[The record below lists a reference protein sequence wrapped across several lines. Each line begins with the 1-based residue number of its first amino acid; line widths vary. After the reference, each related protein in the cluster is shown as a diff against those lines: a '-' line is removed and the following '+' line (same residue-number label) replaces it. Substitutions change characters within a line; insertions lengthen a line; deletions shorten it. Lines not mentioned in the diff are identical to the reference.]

1 MKRWIGAVKPYT
13 PMVILV
19 IGLLVIQAFCDLTL
33 PDYTSRIIDTG
44 IQSYGEEHVLPEKI
58 TAKEF
63 EAAKSFMNEDE
74 QKLWE
79 GAYGGAGDVYELKVT
94 DQDQLNSLDTTLAMP
109 LILDSQFSSVSEES
123 LTQMLDQMSK
133 DDLAMAGK
141 VTPESLGI
149 TEYPADLRPVL
160 GAMMES
166 GQMPADTLDQMKAQM
181 NDKIDAMGGD
191 NIKKSMGTVFAKNM
205 DELAGVDVNAK
216 QQAYLWKTGGV
227 MILIAAI
234 MAAAMILTSL
244 FASQVGA
251 KVGRDMRGGIYAK
264 VMGFSNAEIE
274 KFSTASLITRTTNDI
289 QQIQLTT
296 TLALRMMFYSPIMA
310 IGGVIRVAGTG
321 AGMGWVIITAI
332 LAIVVIIVFL
342 FLLVM
347 PKFKAVQRLVDNMN
361 RVTRE
366 IITGLPVIRAF
377 GTEKREEKRFAEAN
391 MDLYKVQLFINRA
404 ISFMMPAFMFIM
416 FGVSALIVWVGAHR
430 IDAGAMRVGQMT
442 AFITY
447 TMQIIMSFIMLTV
460 MAVMVPR
467 AAVAANRIDEV
478 MKTDSSIKNKEGA
491 EKITEPI
498 GNVAFKKVGFM
509 YPGADAPVLENITFT
524 AKAGQTTAIIGSTGC
539 GKSTVVQLIPRLY
552 EVTSG
557 SIELDGKDIRDLDM
571 KDLRGIIG
579 YVPQKRILFSGD
591 IRSNIAYGNETATDE
606 EIKEAA
612 VIAQADDFI
621 EAKELGYDSP
631 ISEGGT
637 NVSGGQNQ
645 RLSIARA
652 LAKHPKI
659 FVFDDSFSALDLRTD
674 RRLRAAL
681 KKSVGDSTVII
692 VAQRVSTIIDADC
705 IIVME
710 NGKIVGNGTHKE
722 LLETCKTYREIAE
735 SQMTAEELYGK
746 GGA

>member
-1 MKRWIGAVKPYT
+1 
-13 PMVILV
+13 
-19 IGLLVIQAFCDLTL
+19 
-33 PDYTSRIIDTG
+33 
-44 IQSYGEEHVLPEKI
+44 
-58 TAKEF
+58 
-63 EAAKSFMNEDE
+63 
-74 QKLWE
+74 
-79 GAYGGAGDVYELKVT
+79 
-94 DQDQLNSLDTTLAMP
+94 
-109 LILDSQFSSVSEES
+109 
-123 LTQMLDQMSK
+123 
-133 DDLAMAGK
+133 
-141 VTPESLGI
+141 
-149 TEYPADLRPVL
+149 
-160 GAMMES
+160 
-166 GQMPADTLDQMKAQM
+166 
-181 NDKIDAMGGD
+181 
-191 NIKKSMGTVFAKNM
+191 
-205 DELAGVDVNAK
+205 
-216 QQAYLWKTGGV
+216 
-227 MILIAAI
+227 
-234 MAAAMILTSL
+234 
-244 FASQVGA
+244 
-251 KVGRDMRGGIYAK
+251 MRGGIYAK

-377 GTEKREEKRFAEAN
+377 GTEKREEKRFAEAS

-491 EKITEPI
+491 EKITDPR
-498 GNVAFKKVGFM
+498 GNVAFKNVGFM

>member
-1 MKRWIGAVKPYT
+1 MKRWMGAVKPYT
-13 PMVILV
+13 PMVIL
-19 IGLLVIQAFCDLTL
+19 ILGLLVIQAFCDLTL

-44 IQSYGEEHVLPEKI
+44 IQSYGEEHILPEKI
-58 TAKEF
+58 TLNEF
-63 EAAKSFMNEDE
+63 EAAKAFMSEGE
-74 QKLWE
+74 QKEWE
-79 GAYGGAGDVYELKVT
+79 NAYGAAGDVYELKVT
-94 DQDQLNSLDTTLAMP
+94 DPGELDRLDNTLSTP
-109 LILDSQFSSVSEES
+109 LILDSQFSSVTEES
-123 LTQMLDQMSK
+123 LQQMLDQMAK
-133 DDLAMAGK
+133 DGTTGETEI
-141 VTPESLGI
+141 TPEMLGI

-160 GAMMES
+160 TAMMES
-166 GQMPADTLDQMKAQM
+166 GQMPADTLDQMKTQM
-181 NDKIDAMGGD
+181 NAKIDAMGGD
-191 NIKKSMGTVFAKNM
+191 NIKKSMGAVFAKNM
-205 DELAGVDVNAK
+205 DEMAGVDINAK
-216 QQAYLWKTGGV
+216 QQAYLWKTGGI

-251 KVGRDMRGGIYAK
+251 KVGRDLRGGIYTK

-296 TLALRMMFYSPIMA
+296 TLALRMMLYSPIMA
-310 IGGVIRVAGTG
+310 IGGVIRVATTG
-321 AGMGWVIITAI
+321 AGMWWVIVLAI

-347 PKFKAVQRLVDNMN
+347 PKFKVVQRLVDNMN

-377 GTEKREEKRFAEAN
+377 GTEKREEKRFAGAS

-404 ISFMMPAFMFIM
+404 ISFMLPAFMFIM
-416 FGVSALIVWVGAHR
+416 FGISALIVWVGSHR
-430 IDAGAMRVGQMT
+430 IDAGLMRVGQMT

-447 TMQIIMSFIMLTV
+447 AMQIIMSFVMLTV

-467 AAVAANRIDEV
+467 AAVAANRVDEV
-478 MKTDSSIKNKEGA
+478 MKTDSSIKNKQGA
-491 EKITEPI
+491 KKITAAE
-498 GNVAFKKVGFM
+498 GNIEFKNVGFR
-509 YPGADAPVLENITFT
+509 YPGADADVLENITFA

-552 EVTSG
+552 DVTSG
-557 SIELDGKDIRDLDM
+557 SIELDGTDIRDLDM
-571 KDLRGIIG
+571 KDLREIIG

-591 IRSNIAYGNETATDE
+591 IRSNIAYGNESATDE
-606 EIKEAA
+606 EVKEAA
-612 VIAQADDFI
+612 LIAQADDFI
-621 EAKELGYDSP
+621 EAKEQGYASP
-631 ISEGGT
+631 ISQGGT

-692 VAQRVSTIIDADC
+692 VAQRVSTIIDADR
-705 IIVME
+705 ILVME
-710 NGKIVGNGTHKE
+710 NGRIVGNGTHRE
-722 LLETCKTYREIAE
+722 LLENCNTYREIAE
-735 SQMTAEELYGK
+735 SQMTREELYGK
-746 GGA
+746 GGM